1 LAINSLETY
10 VIASSKHQQG
20 LTFISLVFI
29 LGLIAFFVL
38 LGLKIGPIYLN
49 HSKVVSTLSEL
60 KRTPDIEY
68 QSEPEIRNSLSK
80 RFNINYVNDVT
91 QENITITRHE
101 NYLKIVIEY
110 EVVKN
115 IAGNLSVLITFNDVM
130 EVNKQ

>member
-1 LAINSLETY
+1 

-68 QSEPEIRNSLSK
+68 QSESEIRNGLSK

-130 EVNKQ
+130 EANKQ

>member
-1 LAINSLETY
+1 M
-10 VIASSKHQQG
+10 IASSKHQQG

-49 HSKVVSTLSEL
+49 HSKVVITLSEL

-68 QSEPEIRNSLSK
+68 QSESEIRNSLSK

>member
-1 LAINSLETY
+1 

-29 LGLIAFFVL
+29 LGLIVFFVL

-68 QSEPEIRNSLSK
+68 QSESEIRNSLSK

>member
-1 LAINSLETY
+1 
-10 VIASSKHQQG
+10 VIASSKHRQG
-20 LTFISLVFI
+20 LIFISLVFI
-29 LGLIAFFVL
+29 LGLIVFFVL

-68 QSEPEIRNSLSK
+68 QSESEIRNSLSK

>member
-1 LAINSLETY
+1 

-60 KRTPDIEY
+60 KKTPDIEY
-68 QSEPEIRNSLSK
+68 QSESEIRNSLSK

-130 EVNKQ
+130 EANKQ

>member
-1 LAINSLETY
+1 
-10 VIASSKHQQG
+10 VIVSSKHQQG

-115 IAGNLSVLITFNDVM
+115 IAGNLSVLIAFNDVM